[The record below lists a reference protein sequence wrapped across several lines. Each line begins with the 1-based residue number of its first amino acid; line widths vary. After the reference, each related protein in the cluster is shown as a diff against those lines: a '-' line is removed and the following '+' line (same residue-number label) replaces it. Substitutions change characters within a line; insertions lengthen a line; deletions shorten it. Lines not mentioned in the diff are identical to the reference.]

1 MFKNL
6 TRDSEESENEMEE
19 EYSRTSRKR
28 KVPLRFLESSEAE
41 DSSSEE
47 IGGEKDLCKI
57 CGKKKAPQ
65 TKRKKGRDM
74 WVACDIYE
82 FWFHVVYMRRGD
94 NGGG

>member
-1 MFKNL
+1 
-6 TRDSEESENEMEE
+6 MEE

-47 IGGEKDLCKI
+47 IGGKKDLCKI

-74 WVACDIYE
+74 WVACDICE
-82 FWFHVVYMRRGD
+82 FWFHVVCEGATMEEVKREVYICKDCCGKR
-94 NGGG
+94 